1 MNIVYRNPYAGLLPI
16 DDSDHRSHRLSRI
29 KYNLDQLIVNLPY
42 SDDIDFDLT
51 QIDYYMDE
59 YVKTIQE
66 V

>member
-1 MNIVYRNPYAGLLPI
+1 MDIVYRNPYAGLLPI
-16 DDSDHRSHRLSRI
+16 CDSDNRSHRLSRI
-29 KYNLDQLIVNLPY
+29 KYNLDQLLVNLPY
-42 SDDIDFDLT
+42 SDDVDFDLT